1 MRVCNSSLSRPSET
15 DLSWRPFFEQIRK
28 TKDGGRT
35 IEAVV
40 QVRVRQH
47 RCPRARTCGDWFSC
61 GLMGVRLWTF
71 NSLVLTF
78 YLNNVFSSR
87 LAVVIALN
95 TPCRMPAVL
104 PPATLSAWT
113 TTQIATLSRCWTP
126 RYVHSHTHARTP
138 QQLEMAVYKLSTFI
152 SNVCETLKHRWPIWN
167 WLKRPTKE
175 KRKAASGQSHRVR
188 ALPFLML
195 LNGCPRTIGN
205 PFNKLYLDPT
215 FWFTKI
221 TYNVSYFLIFF
232 LAIVD
237 DRYSQGAKRYC
248 RQHVVR
254 SLRWWAPGQQHCVL
268 RVWQHCE
275 TRWRKGDRWVS
286 VRVSTWSSILPFFSP
301 RK

>member
-1 MRVCNSSLSRPSET
+1 MV
-15 DLSWRPFFEQIRK
+15 RK
-28 TKDGGRT
+28 NN

-78 YLNNVFSSR
+78 YLNNVFPASR

-138 QQLEMAVYKLSTFI
+138 QQLEMAVYLINCALSFQTFVKRWNI
-152 SNVCETLKHRWPIWN
+152 GDLYETDWRD
-167 WLKRPTKE
+167 
-175 KRKAASGQSHRVR
+175 
-188 ALPFLML
+188 LP
-195 LNGCPRTIGN
+195 R
-205 PFNKLYLDPT
+205 
-215 FWFTKI
+215 
-221 TYNVSYFLIFF
+221 
-232 LAIVD
+232 
-237 DRYSQGAKRYC
+237 
-248 RQHVVR
+248 
-254 SLRWWAPGQQHCVL
+254 
-268 RVWQHCE
+268 
-275 TRWRKGDRWVS
+275 RKGKQQVAS
-286 VRVSTWSSILPFFSP
+286 HTVYVRCHS
-301 RK
+301 